1 MTQATLFD
9 DPAIESALVRFSE
22 ESSFPPKGEYLA
34 TSEVSFPPKA
44 VSLVASGGSFSLRPY
59 QTDCVEGVLNSWGD
73 FSRVLAVLPTGAGKT
88 ICFAKITERSLPGR
102 TLIIAHREELLE
114 QAAEKILAATGLEA
128 EIEKAERKAGRDAR
142 VVVASVQT
150 LQNGRL
156 ASWPKDHFSR
166 IVIDE
171 AHHALSST
179 YQNIL
184 AHFDSAKVLG
194 VTATPFRGDKKSLG
208 EVFEKIAYEIGLI
221 DLIKQKYLSPIKI
234 KSVPLQIDLG
244 GVRSVTGDYDMEQV
258 DQALEPILAAAA
270 EAIATEAA
278 GRKVLVFLPLRKT
291 SRRFAELLSS
301 IGIPARHIDGGS
313 EDRKEIL
320 QDFSNDKFRVLCNA
334 MLLTEGYDEPSVDCV
349 VILRPTRS
357 QPLYAQMVGRGT
369 RLHPGKSDCLL
380 LDFLWL
386 HEKHSLIRPAHLVTT
401 NQEEVEYMT
410 EAIKKGGAAGMDLL
424 DAQDTA
430 GQHLMEVALAKEVT
444 RQEKKKAKTISIEEL
459 AVFLHDA
466 DIASYEPTL
475 QWHELP
481 ATESQTEQLGRWKI
495 DSSNMRRGQASQL
508 IDRLTRRSRMK
519 LATPNQIKWLN
530 RYGIQSPDQWSMEKA
545 SKFLETKWG
554 KRK

>member
-9 DPAIESALVRFSE
+9 DPAITAALDAFSKEIEKE
-22 ESSFPPKGEYLA
+22 ESTPLSKGRFEINSSNF
-34 TSEVSFPPKA
+34 T
-44 VSLVASGGSFSLRPY
+44 LRPY
-59 QTDCVEGVLNSWGD
+59 QSECVEGVLNSWRD

-114 QAAEKILAATGLEA
+114 QAAAKILAATGLEA

-142 VVVASVQT
+142 AVVASVQT

-184 AHFDSAKVLG
+184 AHFEEAKVLG

-208 EVFEKIAYEIGLI
+208 QVFEAIAYEIGLI
-221 DLIKQKYLSPIKI
+221 ELIKQKYLSPIKI

-258 DQALEPILAAAA
+258 DQALEPVLAAAA
-270 EAIATEAA
+270 EAIASEAK

-320 QDFSNDKFRVLCNA
+320 QDFSENKFRVLCNA

-369 RLHPGKSDCLL
+369 RLHTGKTDCLL

-386 HEKHSLIRPAHLVTT
+386 HERHSLIRPAHLVAR
-401 NQEEVEYMT
+401 NQEEADYMT
-410 EAIKKGGAAGMDLL
+410 AAIKKGGAAGMDLL
-424 DAQDTA
+424 DAQDAA
-430 GQHLMEVALAKEVT
+430 GHDREVALAKEVA

-466 DIASYEPTL
+466 DLASYEPTME
-475 QWHELP
+475 WHELP

>member
-9 DPAIESALVRFSE
+9 DPAITAALDAFSQE
-22 ESSFPPKGEYLA
+22 RAKEASVP
-34 TSEVSFPPKA
+34 
-44 VSLVASGGSFSLRPY
+44 SGGQLKINSSNFSLRAY
-59 QTDCVEGVLNSWGD
+59 QHDCVDEVLNSWREY
-73 FSRVLAVLPTGAGKT
+73 SRVLAVLPTGAGKT
-88 ICFAKITERSLPGR
+88 VCFAKVTERSLPGR

-114 QAAEKILAATGLEA
+114 QAATKILAATGLEA
-128 EIEKAERKAGRDAR
+128 EVEKAERKAGRDAK

-156 ASWPKDHFSR
+156 ASWPKDHFAR
-166 IVIDE
+166 IVVDE
-171 AHHALSST
+171 AHHALSVT

-184 AHFDSAKVLG
+184 SHFASAKVLG
-194 VTATPFRGDKKSLG
+194 VTATPHRGDRKSLG
-208 EVFEKIAYEIGLI
+208 QVFETVAYEIGLI
-221 DLIKQKYLSPIKI
+221 DLIKAKYLSPIKI

-258 DQALEPILAAAA
+258 DQALEPVLSAAA
-270 EAIATEAA
+270 EAIATEAK

-291 SRRFAELLSS
+291 SQRFAELLTSM
-301 IGIPARHIDGGS
+301 GVPARHVDGAS

-320 QDFSNDKFRVLCNA
+320 QDFSDDKFRVLCNA

-369 RLHPGKSDCLL
+369 RLHAGKQDCLL

-386 HEKHSLIRPAHLVTT
+386 HEKHSLIRPAHLVAR
-401 NQEEVEYMT
+401 NQEEAEYMT
-410 EAIKKGGAAGMDLL
+410 AAIKKGGAAGMDLL

-430 GQHLMEVALAKEVT
+430 GHDREKALAKELA
-444 RQEKKKAKTISIEEL
+444 RQERKKAKTISVEEL
-459 AVFLHDA
+459 ACYLHDMEIA
-466 DIASYEPTL
+466 DYEPTM

-481 ATESQTEQLGRWKI
+481 ATEAQAEQLSRWKI
-495 DSSNMRRGQASQL
+495 DCTNMRRGQASQL
-508 IDRLTRRSRMK
+508 IDRLTRRSRLK

-545 SKFLETKWG
+545 SKFLESKWG